1 MRVLTS
7 AVLLLL
13 FLQSHTQQVVDVSKE
28 DVRIGAST
36 FYVSGGAPFVTT
48 KFVNLVE
55 GTPYFKDEWFNGV
68 VVDMSDKQYKNVRLK
83 IDLLANTVHF
93 LDDKEKEFTV
103 TMPIKQIVLTDK
115 SDHNYRFDHSST
127 LGDVSNAE
135 KNKWYLWL
143 ATGTTSLYKKF
154 EKDLTEST
162 GYGSATTEQRIRTRE
177 QYLILYKNSLL
188 EVKKIKDVPS
198 ILSDK
203 KRELEEYL
211 KTKDDQKALMDDRM
225 YHLVE
230 YYNSLVKDHKS

>member
-7 AVLLLL
+7 AVLLLF

-103 TMPIKQIVLTDK
+103 TMPIKQVVLTDA
-115 SDHNYRFDHSST
+115 SANNYRFDHSSA
-127 LGDVSNAE
+127 LANISNVE

-143 ATGTTSLYKKF
+143 ATGTASLYKEF
-154 EKDLTEST
+154 EKDLTEFR
-162 GYGSATTEQRIRTRE
+162 GYGSATTEQRIKTRE
-177 QYLILYKNSLL
+177 QYVIVYNNSLL

-198 ILSDK
+198 LLTDK
-203 KRELEEYL
+203 KKELEDYL
-211 KTKDDQKALMDDRM
+211 KTKDDQKASIDDRM
-225 YHLVE
+225 VKLIE
-230 YYNSLVKDHKS
+230 YYNSLLKDQKS